1 MPVRY
6 RLKNRA
12 SCIITQ
18 MCEGFIRASSVQQWP
33 CKFQVCGISCHAGL
47 KKIWDSKYQA
57 MFDEKSRQHHASAN
71 WSFHEWGCSCAI
83 GDVTCYCQRCLG
95 HTSWQPLQRSGSK
108 CWRFRWCRIC
118 LASELQVNIQSAW
131 VIMSLWQTAKDDF
144 KVTSLLLAP
153 YASPSL
159 ARFRPWRLGTRKKKR
174 NHCVRSTPAKLQIP
188 PLTWHRPMPSL
199 IAGWASLI
207 SPTMASAAKASG
219 IWFTTAVNSH
229 PFRLVYRARTLAASL
244 PELMLACSLLASQ
257 GRACCNSYLVSIQ
270 DNPIRATSE
279 HLPQTTGP
287 IDPSTHKTGW
297 RRASTAGPFGS
308 SHAGP

>member
-1 MPVRY
+1 MRLLMWNWGRY
-6 RLKNRA
+6 MLLSKMFKA
-12 SCIITQ
+12 YILTTTSEIWFQ
-18 MCEGFIRASSVQQWP
+18 MLALSMLMSNLP
-33 CKFQVCGISCHAGL
+33 CKWASREHTVSMGHHEPLTNSKKWFQV
-47 KKIWDSKYQA
+47 
-57 MFDEKSRQHHASAN
+57 
-71 WSFHEWGCSCAI
+71 
-83 GDVTCYCQRCLG
+83 
-95 HTSWQPLQRSGSK
+95 
-108 CWRFRWCRIC
+108 
-118 LASELQVNIQSAW
+118 
-131 VIMSLWQTAKDDF
+131 F

-199 IAGWASLI
+199 IAGWPSLI

-219 IWFTTAVNSH
+219 IWFTTAVNFH

-244 PELMLACSLLASQ
+244 RELMLACSLLASQ

-308 SHAGP
+308 SHAGPWGW